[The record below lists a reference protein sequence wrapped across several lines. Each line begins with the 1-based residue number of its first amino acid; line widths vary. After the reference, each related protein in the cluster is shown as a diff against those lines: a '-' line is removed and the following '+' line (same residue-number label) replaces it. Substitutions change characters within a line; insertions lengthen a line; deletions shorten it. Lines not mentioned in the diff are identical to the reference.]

1 MLAKLMAAPVLVVLY
16 ALAPA
21 EPLPEQTMIGFQT
34 PSRNVVCQFFSR
46 NGQDYLRCDI
56 VDMNVRP
63 KPPPHCHAAWGD
75 AFEMPIKGKPERVCH
90 GDTVSDRSLPVL
102 GYGQIWQ
109 RGGFTCR
116 SEPTGLLC
124 FNVMMRGFA
133 LSRARQ
139 VIF

>member
-1 MLAKLMAAPVLVVLY
+1 MIAAPFLVVLY
-16 ALAPA
+16 ALDLPPV
-21 EPLPEQTMIGFQT
+21 EPPPEQTMIGFQT
-34 PSRNVVCQFFSR
+34 PSRNVACQFFSW
-46 NGQDYLRCDI
+46 NGQAYLRCDLAE
-56 VDMNVRP
+56 MNVRP
-63 KPPPHCHAAWGD
+63 KPPSNCHAAWSD
-75 AFEMPIKGKPERVCH
+75 AFEMLVKGKPERLCH

-124 FNVMMRGFA
+124 FNVMMRGFG